1 MKKIL
6 VLGGTQFVG
15 RNLIEQL
22 IQKNDYEL
30 TLFNRGKTN
39 AGLFAEIN
47 HITGDRLIDE
57 DLKNYTNQTWDIII
71 DISGYWPTSLEK
83 SLEQLKGKV
92 GRYIYISTSSHYVF
106 DEESAIPLNEEDEIV
121 ACTEEQKNDMG
132 FQTYN
137 ERKAEC
143 ERVLQQQEW
152 LDYVILRPGLI
163 IGNYDPTDR
172 LYYWFYKLQTQQEIL
187 WPNEGKNLLS
197 YSNVGDLVKIIIAA
211 IEQPN
216 KHKVYNASS
225 IIASLSDFINV
236 AKVMLNKSPN
246 LINASLAFL
255 EENEVQQWSDL
266 PVWLNGDFLTV
277 DNSRVIEDFNLTFAD
292 INKITEDL
300 IAFYS
305 YDLKWRVPKYGMS
318 AEKESEILSILR
330 LTANS

>member
-246 LINASLAFL
+246 LINASPAFL
-255 EENEVQQWSDL
+255 EEQEVQQWSDL

-277 DNSRVIEDFNLTFAD
+277 DNSRVINDFNLTFAD